1 VVGAEG
7 AGGAEGI
14 AGRARSEGI
23 AGPAGSEGAAE
34 PPAPLV
40 ARLSPALHA
49 ELIAWAQAGVPNEAC
64 GILAG
69 DRSAYDGGRAV
80 AFYPLT
86 NAEASPF
93 LYRIDPV
100 EQLHAMLAID
110 DADEVV
116 WGIFHSHVASPAEP
130 SVTDIGL
137 AFYPDALYLLC
148 SLADPAA
155 PHVRAWSI
163 RDRSVSEVPLR
174 VE

>member
-1 VVGAEG
+1 VP
-7 AGGAEGI
+7 AGT
-14 AGRARSEGI
+14 S
-23 AGPAGSEGAAE
+23 AGPI
-34 PPAPLV
+34 V
-40 ARLSPALHA
+40 ARLSLGLHE
-49 ELIAWAQAGVPNEAC
+49 ELIAWASAGVPNEAC

-69 DRSAYDGGRAV
+69 DRSAFDGGRAV
-80 AFYPLT
+80 AFHPLT

-110 DADEVV
+110 DADQVV

-148 SLADPAA
+148 SLADPTA

-163 RDRSVSEVPLR
+163 RERVVTEVPLR
-174 VE
+174 ME